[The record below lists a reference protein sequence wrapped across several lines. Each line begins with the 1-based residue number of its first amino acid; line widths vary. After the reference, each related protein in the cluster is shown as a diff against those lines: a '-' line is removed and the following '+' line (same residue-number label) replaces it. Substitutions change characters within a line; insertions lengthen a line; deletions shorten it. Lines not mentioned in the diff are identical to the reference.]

1 MGKVLRFEYKEL
13 KDFKKEFSKRVGKRN
28 VDGMFKTIANKALEN
43 TLSEAEKLTPVLT
56 GELKTSWR
64 KNVKSARKSKGDIV
78 ATAVNKAYNEEAKAA
93 HMDPY
98 YAEYVE
104 EGHKK
109 VPWRKRT
116 HGVHMLAKAEIDTE
130 RKLQGIVNDEI
141 KKLFGGLFD

>member
-1 MGKVLRFEYKEL
+1 MAKFIEFECKEL
-13 KDFKKEFSKRVGKRN
+13 KDFSKDLNKRVGVRN
-28 VDGMFKTIANKALEN
+28 VNNMFKNTCDVALEN
-43 TLSEAEKLTPVLT
+43 TISEAEKRTPVLT
-56 GELKTSWR
+56 GELKSSWR
-64 KNVKSARKSKGDIV
+64 KNVKVARRRGESFS

-116 HGVHMLAKAEIDTE
+116 HGVHMLAEAEEDTR
-130 RKLQGIVNDEI
+130 RKLQGIVENEM
-141 KKLFGGLFD
+141 KKLLGGLFE

>member
-1 MGKVLRFEYKEL
+1 MGKVLKIEYKEL
-13 KDFKKEFSKRVGKRN
+13 KDFKKEFRKRTSVRN
-28 VDGMFKTIANKALEN
+28 VTNTFKTIANKALEN
-43 TLSEAEKLTPVLT
+43 TLSNAEDLTPVKT
-56 GELKTSWR
+56 GELKSSWR
-64 KNVKSARKSKGDIV
+64 KNVRSARKSKGDIV

-116 HGVHMLAKAEIDTE
+116 HGVHMLAKAEVDTE
-130 RKLQGIVNDEI
+130 RKIQGIVNDEI